1 MGGRLVEDCNG
12 ILERAF
18 LHDLLCDCIPKS
30 NAEKQAL
37 CFGLNTAAAQKLQVL
52 LIRRDAA
59 GMRNESLCDASCAF
73 GSAFRETLADAFK
86 RFAFF
91 RLLAISFD
99 TYALIADISENSA
112 VLVLENIFSERE
124 FTAARGFRCAA
135 GIPVFS
141 VLHIGVSYRDAAQLL
156 ELSSCRPSCG
166 EGRYTVFTRENI
178 RSAVPARIV
187 RYSLA
192 SEQMLMHAVIHK
204 KIERWQ
210 SVLTDIIIEN
220 KTLQNTALLAVL
232 FTSTLY
238 RILDVVQA
246 DADDIYEKNGA
257 LFFNIAA
264 CKSHDE
270 LYEHMKAV
278 FMAVTEGI
286 RFAHNKKNSFYC
298 ARMQEF
304 IQANYTKD
312 IGLCDMAE
320 ALELS
325 PNYASAVFKSMFG
338 KNFKDYLDN
347 YRYEAA
353 CRLIHAAPSK
363 KLKQVA
369 LDCGCN
375 SNTLTRIFMKYGGM
389 LPSDFQKAALQT

>member
-1 MGGRLVEDCNG
+1 MSGRLVEDCDG

-18 LHDLLCDCIPKS
+18 LHDLLCGCVPKS
-30 NAEKQAL
+30 AAEKQAL
-37 CFGLNTAAAQKLQVL
+37 CFGLHTAAQQLQVL

-59 GMRNESLCDASCAF
+59 GMRNESLCDARCAF

-86 RFAFF
+86 SFVFF
-91 RLLAISFD
+91 RLLPISFD
-99 TYALIADISENSA
+99 TYALIVDISENSA
-112 VLVLENIFSERE
+112 VLALENIFSESE
-124 FTAARGFRCAA
+124 FTAANLFRCAA

-141 VLHIGVSYRDAAQLL
+141 LLHIDVSYRDAAQLL
-156 ELSSCRPSCG
+156 ELSAYRPLCG

-178 RSAVPARIV
+178 RSAVPAKIV
-187 RYSLA
+187 RYSLT

-220 KTLQNTALLAVL
+220 KDLQNTALLAVL

-238 RILDVVQA
+238 RILDVVQT

-264 CKSHDE
+264 CKSHEE

-286 RFAHNKKNSFYC
+286 GFAHNKNSFYC
-298 ARMQEF
+298 ARMQDF
-304 IQANYTKD
+304 IRANYTKD
-312 IGLCDMAE
+312 IGLCDMADSL
-320 ALELS
+320 ALS
-325 PNYASAVFKSMFG
+325 PNYASAVFKNMFG
-338 KNFKDYLDN
+338 KSFKDYLDN

-353 CRLIHAAPSK
+353 CRIIHAAPSK

-375 SNTLTRIFMKYGGM
+375 PNILTRIFMKYGGM